1 MKSSLAYLTVAM
13 QSYKV
18 FLTQMSDPL
27 IQCDNQV
34 FLGLYYLYL
43 LTFTFITFVAYIS
56 MFPFH
61 QYQSEV

>member
-1 MKSSLAYLTVAM
+1 
-13 QSYKV
+13 
-18 FLTQMSDPL
+18 MSDPL